1 MEQTPKDIAIVQLT
15 DAIHYALKHLSL
27 DEFTKELA
35 DAIPHDELRIIHG
48 KIVPLILD

>member
-1 MEQTPKDIAIVQLT
+1 MEQTEKDIATVQLT

-35 DAIPHDELRIIHG
+35 DAVPHKELRIIHG
-48 KIVPLILD
+48 KLVPLILD